1 MKKACS
7 ILFAAIVALATLPA
21 AALDKPAPC
30 RLKFVEY
37 IESNSD
43 KLAYIDTGY
52 VPNANTE
59 IEMDFAL
66 TETNSNVKFN
76 VFGVYGQSGM
86 RLQFS
91 YGPDNC
97 SFGYGEYANWDNAVT
112 GFAYNTARHI
122 VKYVHND
129 GFYFDGTKVVPR
141 DGVTLTTWGGQWGNG
156 TAKSLY
162 LGSCNRNGD
171 GVTPANIAPLRI
183 YSCKI
188 WDNGELVRNFLPAQT
203 DLSAAVLYD
212 AVRRKIHS
220 NANVDWKGE
229 KGKFIAST
237 NEVTVPTAYRKASYI
252 EANRTAYINTGY
264 KPNGNTELEMAFAFT
279 SLTNIKTYVFGSY
292 GNDGGRFMMSYGPE
306 STGCFIGY
314 GDTYTNSFVLPYNTN
329 RHVVKYVPGTG
340 KGFYFDSERV
350 DPPKTDLTTWKG
362 TGTNLFLGQVNPNGG
377 DVNPT
382 NLSPI
387 RIYSCKIW
395 ETNKTENTLTL
406 KRDLVPKQRVFDGKN
421 GLYDNVTG
429 NFYAYYGN
437 RADFTAFI
445 PPPGMVILVR

>member
-1 MKKACS
+1 MC
-7 ILFAAIVALATLPA
+7 ALAALPA
-21 AALDKPAPC
+21 AALDKPAPSH
-30 RLKFVEY
+30 LKFVEY
-37 IESNSD
+37 IESNAD

-52 VPNANTE
+52 IPNANTE
-59 IEMDFAL
+59 IEMDFAFIQADL
-66 TETNSNVKFN
+66 SGKTY
-76 VFGVYGQSGM
+76 VFGEYGDGGG
-86 RLQFS
+86 RFQFS
-91 YGPDNC
+91 YGPENC
-97 SFGYGEYANWDNAVT
+97 LFGFGKDPNYDNAIT
-112 GFAYNTARHI
+112 GFAYNTERHV
-122 VKYVHND
+122 VKYVTGE
-129 GFYFDGTKVVPR
+129 GFYLDGTKVVAKEGVDLITW
-141 DGVTLTTWGGQWGNG
+141 DGTGRT
-156 TAKSLY
+156 LY
-162 LGSCNRNGD
+162 LGALHGNSLNTDLIG
-171 GVTPANIAPLRI
+171 PIRI

-188 WDNGELVRNFLPAQT
+188 WDNGTLVRNFIPAQT
-203 DLSAAVLYD
+203 DLGAAVLYD

-229 KGKFIAST
+229 KGTFIAST
-237 NEVTVPTAYRKASYI
+237 NEVTVPTDYRKASYI

-264 KPNGNTELEMAFAFT
+264 VPNGNTELEMAFAFT

-292 GNDGGRFMMSYGPE
+292 GSSGEGRFMFSYGPADA
-306 STGCFIGY
+306 GCFVGY
-314 GDTYTNSFVLPYNTN
+314 GNTYTNSFVLPYNTN

-377 DVNPT
+377 EVNPT
-382 NLSPI
+382 NLPPI

-445 PPPGMVILVR
+445 PPPGMIVILR

>member
-1 MKKACS
+1 MC
-7 ILFAAIVALATLPA
+7 ALAALPA
-21 AALDKPAPC
+21 AALDKPAPSH
-30 RLKFVEY
+30 LKFVEY

-59 IEMDFAL
+59 IEMDFAFIQADL
-66 TETNSNVKFN
+66 SEKTY

-86 RLQFS
+86 RFQFS
-91 YGPDNC
+91 YGPEDC
-97 SFGYGEYANWDNAVT
+97 MFGFGPWSNFDNAVT
-112 GFAYNTARHI
+112 GFAYNTNRHV

-129 GFYFDGTKVVPR
+129 GFYFDGTKVVPKE
-141 DGVTLTTWGGQWGNG
+141 GVDLVTWEGGTWDWNDPTGKN
-156 TAKSLY
+156 LY
-162 LGSCNRNGD
+162 LGACNANGS
-171 GVTPANIAPLRI
+171 VNANIGPIRI

-203 DLSAAVLYD
+203 DLGAAVLYD

-220 NANVDWKGE
+220 NANVDWNGE
-229 KGKFIAST
+229 KGKFIASI

-264 KPNGNTELEMAFAFT
+264 VPNGNTELEMAFAFT

-314 GDTYTNSFVLPYNTN
+314 GNTYTNSFVLPYNTN

-340 KGFYFDSERV
+340 KGFYFDSELV

-377 DVNPT
+377 EVNPT

-445 PPPGMVILVR
+445 PPPGMIVILR